1 MRGLFL
7 EKIGTVPHGR
17 KVANRLVQLSPD
29 FFAALAETRYMEA
42 ASEFLR
48 TYDLVKSQ
56 LDNLTIEQC
65 LLSCREEIAV
75 MRKVLDLD
83 PTGALTN
90 INLTIGEIAER
101 SVLMGHRDTLLRQVD
116 ASAVRDTARKWERTS
131 ELSDAI
137 EAVQWVDALYR
148 HAPPRHIQDLLLS
161 GETAEIIQQF
171 HVVASRGEELR
182 RLYKS
187 LVVQL
192 CQEFPVVRLDAVAP
206 LDLVKQTKEL
216 LTREHRAV
224 RFSGNPTRQK
234 RSRFSL
240 IGCATGLGRRNEI
253 QLDPHRI
260 CPLLDL
266 IIADRC
272 ASRIRNS
279 AVLSG
284 ADRYVVGRIPPP
296 VCRTRWEKI
305 KSDQNSR
312 CEQNSDKDNPL
323 EERNVTDSE

>member
-1 MRGLFL
+1 MNKRWATLASNERNWRRSLSVFGPQPWPTAEKLDATATTLKKVGISKLLAALKGSVKAANEFVMQFGLQSSSDVVNTLSRLADHVRAIRAFEDDVVPARLLGSAWAGLSTPFEEITVGLHMRGLFL

-29 FFAALAETRYMEA
+29 FFAALTETRYMEA

-101 SVLMGHRDTLLRQVD
+101 SVLMGRRDTLLRRVD

-161 GETAEIIQQF
+161 GETAEIIQRF

-182 RLYKS
+182 RLYEI
-187 LVVQL
+187 VGGA
-192 CQEFPVVRLDAVAP
+192 AVP
-206 LDLVKQTKEL
+206 
-216 LTREHRAV
+216 
-224 RFSGNPTRQK
+224 G
-234 RSRFSL
+234 
-240 IGCATGLGRRNEI
+240 
-253 QLDPHRI
+253 
-260 CPLLDL
+260 
-266 IIADRC
+266 
-272 ASRIRNS
+272 
-279 AVLSG
+279 
-284 ADRYVVGRIPPP
+284 IPSCSP
-296 VCRTRWEKI
+296 
-305 KSDQNSR
+305 
-312 CEQNSDKDNPL
+312 
-323 EERNVTDSE
+323 